1 MMVHQG
7 QQVILGL
14 PQDQETQAAIGI
26 ISIRHGQLDN
36 SLRWTIGK
44 LVGLSRQEMLDATA
58 RKGSQELR
66 EIIHKL
72 VRHHFGVTDDLVK
85 TDALLNRVKRV
96 TEKRN
101 DILHNL
107 WGYILDHGAVI
118 RREEDHQFED
128 VPSVAALNA
137 IADEITAVTRDLNL
151 ARIEGFL
158 FEAIQ
163 NKKRL

>member
-1 MMVHQG
+1 MVHDG
-7 QQVILGL
+7 KQVIFGL
-14 PQDQETQAAIGI
+14 PQDRQTLAAIGV

-66 EIIHKL
+66 ETIHKL
-72 VRHHFGVTDDLVK
+72 VRHHFGVTDVLIK
-85 TDALLNRVKRV
+85 TDALLNRAKRV

-101 DILHNL
+101 DILHSL
-107 WGYILDHGAVI
+107 WGYVMDYGPVI
-118 RREEDHQFED
+118 RREEDHEFED
-128 VPSVAALNA
+128 VPSVPNLNA
-137 IADEITAVTRDLNL
+137 IADEITAVTRDVSL

-158 FEAIQ
+158 FKAMKS
-163 NKKRL
+163 KKKL